1 MRNEIFVNVTPGET
15 RVAMRE
21 ADKIVELHIE
31 RSSERGVMGGIYKGR
46 VTRVLP
52 GMQAAFVDIG
62 LERAGFLYAGD
73 YRSDADEFDLDDA
86 ATGGNGA
93 GRRGRGR
100 NRASVPRIED
110 ALEEGQEVIVQVAKE
125 PLGTKGARITSRISL
140 PGRHLVLMPWVN
152 RVGVSRRIEGD
163 RERRRLRAIVEK
175 HRPRELGFIVR
186 TVSHGVSEADIQ
198 ADIEYLTSR
207 WEKVQKRRD
216 EVREVP
222 APIYAEPELHLKVL
236 RDMATHETRQI
247 VVDDADAYSEM
258 QEFTQKFMAPPR
270 PRIRHYRDH
279 QPLFEA
285 HRIES
290 EIDEGLGRKVWLKS
304 GGYLIFDQGEA
315 LTAVDVNTGRYT
327 GGKGRSL
334 EETILKT
341 NLEAVREIVHQ
352 LRFRNIG
359 GLIILDLIDMEVAAN
374 REKVYKALAD
384 ALREDKARVNLQKIS
399 ELGLVEMTRKRTRE
413 SLTQQ
418 LCEPCPSCEGKG
430 YQQSARTISHSLFRE
445 LPKAAGYLRGETLRV
460 RAHPGVIEVIEG
472 EASVGLEKMREQ
484 IRRRIELT
492 AEPNFHSE
500 QFEIS
505 SEGRQV
511 DVLPQRFGE
520 PEAPRSDAREPEP
533 SGSNG
538 IAPEEDPD
546 VPGPVHADSADE
558 RPDAEAQADDDA
570 DERPDGEVQVEADAG
585 ESPNGDIHAAVNSD
599 AADPAD
605 TANDGAETDTDD
617 PDGRPDDHRPAG
629 A

>member
-15 RVAMRE
+15 RVAIRE

-31 RSSERGVMGGIYKGR
+31 RSSERGVMGGIYKGK

-73 YRSDADEFDLDDA
+73 YRSDADDIDLDDA
-86 ATGGNGA
+86 ATSGNGT

-100 NRASVPRIED
+100 NRASAPKIEEV
-110 ALEEGQEVIVQVAKE
+110 LEEGREVIVQVAKE

-207 WEKVQKRRD
+207 WEQVQKRRE

-222 APIYAEPELHLKVL
+222 APIYSEPELHLKVL

-247 VVDDADAYSEM
+247 VVDDADAYAEM
-258 QEFTQKFMAPPR
+258 QEFTQKFTAPPR
-270 PRIRHYRDH
+270 PRIRHYRDN
-279 QPLFEA
+279 QPLFESQ
-285 HRIES
+285 RIES
-290 EIDEGLGRKVWLKS
+290 EIEEGLGRKVWLKS

-315 LTAVDVNTGRYT
+315 LTAIDVNTGRYT

-334 EETILKT
+334 EDTILKT

-374 REKVYKALAD
+374 REKVYKALSD
-384 ALREDKARVNLQKIS
+384 ALREDKARINLQKIS

-418 LCEPCPSCEGKG
+418 LCEPCPICEGKG
-430 YQQSARTISHSLFRE
+430 YLQSARTLTHNLFRE

-460 RAHPGVIEVIEG
+460 HAHPGVIEVLQG
-472 EASVGLEKMREQ
+472 EASEGLEKVRG
-484 IRRRIELT
+484 RVGRRIELV
-492 AEPNFHSE
+492 AESDFHRE

-505 SEGRQV
+505 SDGRQV
-511 DVLPQRFGE
+511 AVLPQRFE
-520 PEAPRSDAREPEP
+520 EAEAPPSDPGEAETGGANGSASDADPGASEP
-533 SGSNG
+533 
-538 IAPEEDPD
+538 AD
-546 VPGPVHADSADE
+546 PGPAEA
-558 RPDAEAQADDDA
+558 RPDAEVQAEPAAQEGPNGEIQADA
-570 DERPDGEVQVEADAG
+570 EADAPDPAS
-585 ESPNGDIHAAVNSD
+585 EANGDGSTDSD
-599 AADPAD
+599 
-605 TANDGAETDTDD
+605 G
-617 PDGRPDDHRPAG
+617 PDERPDDHRTAEP
-629 A
+629 